1 MENNNTYSNQSQE
14 TSQVQPDQQQVY
26 TQPVYQ
32 QPQQP
37 VQQQP
42 AYSYNPQAP
51 IGASSPGKE
60 IAGLILGITSL
71 TAGVMVAIF
80 GIIPGA
86 GTVFAVISGLL
97 AIGLGIA
104 AIILHKKVHEQA
116 AVITRKIEIGKNLA
130 TAGIITG
137 GAGMLLS
144 IIIVVSLAGCVACA
158 SLGSY
163 GAMDSSIFDSLNY

>member
-37 VQQQP
+37 VQQP
-42 AYSYNPQAP
+42 AYSNNTQAP

-71 TAGVMVAIF
+71 TAGVMAAIF
-80 GIIPGA
+80 GIIPGV
-86 GTVFAVISGLL
+86 GIFFAVISGLL

-104 AIILHKKVHEQA
+104 TIVLNKKVHEQA